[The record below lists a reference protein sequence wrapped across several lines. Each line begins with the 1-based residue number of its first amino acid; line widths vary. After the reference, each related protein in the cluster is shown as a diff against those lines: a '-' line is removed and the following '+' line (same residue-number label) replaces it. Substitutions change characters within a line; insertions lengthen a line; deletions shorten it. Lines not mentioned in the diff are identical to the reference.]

1 MEILYNHIKHKDR
14 ILVNKRVAKV
24 IRATS
29 MVELITED
37 GSVYT
42 GDVLAG
48 GDGIHSA
55 VRKEMWRLGAE
66 LKPGYFP
73 EDEWSC
79 KSMERIRLLTTP
91 ERRQILTDC

>member
-1 MEILYNHIKHKDR
+1 METLYKHIKHKDR

-24 IRATS
+24 VTATS
-29 MVELITED
+29 RVEIMTED
-37 GSVYT
+37 GTVYS

-73 EDEWSC
+73 EEEWSC
-79 KSMERIRLLTTP
+79 KSLGHFGLPIGNARE
-91 ERRQILTDC
+91 DGC

>member
-1 MEILYNHIKHKDR
+1 METLYKRIKHKDR

-24 IRATS
+24 ARATS
-29 MVELITED
+29 RVEVLTED
-37 GSVYT
+37 GTVYS

-48 GDGIHSA
+48 GDGIHSV

-73 EDEWSC
+73 QDEWSC
-79 KSMERIRLLTTP
+79 KSIDYVRLFIGHA
-91 ERRQILTDC
+91 RQHRC

>member
-1 MEILYNHIKHKDR
+1 METLYKHIKHKDR

-24 IRATS
+24 LKATS
-29 MVELITED
+29 MVEVMTED
-37 GSVYT
+37 GIVYS

-55 VRKEMWRLGAE
+55 VRKEMWRLGSE

-79 KSMERIRLLTTP
+79 KSMSYVRLFHW
-91 ERRQILTDC
+91 

>member
-1 MEILYNHIKHKDR
+1 MEILYSHIKHKDR

-24 IRATS
+24 VQATS
-29 MVELITED
+29 VVELITED

-79 KSMERIRLLTTP
+79 KSKDRISY
-91 ERRQILTDC
+91 